1 MKVKHIQ
8 KYHDEHILRK
18 CKGKQRTI
26 GMAAF
31 LIGKNI
37 EKAEKMNDSFKVLRK
52 KIIYITQN

>member
-37 EKAEKMNDSFKVLRK
+37 EKAEKMNDSFKVLR
-52 KIIYITQN
+52 